1 MATLGKLADV
11 VVTAEVSPGRRDEV
25 MTDRNCV
32 LGTYRFFGV
41 ADGDCVLWDRCV
53 DCLDDDEARATA
65 STFAGVGM
73 AIEVWD
79 VARFVARCPRS
90 SGLAASSIT

>member
-1 MATLGKLADV
+1 
-11 VVTAEVSPGRRDEV
+11 

-41 ADGDCVLWDRCV
+41 ADGDRVLWDRCV
-53 DCLDDDEARATA
+53 DCLDDDEARATGT
-65 STFAGVGM
+65 SFAGVGVT
-73 AIEVWD
+73 IEVWD
-79 VARFVARCPRS
+79 VARFVGRCPRS